1 MWYFGEVYSSICELS
16 KQVSVLSR
24 IQGILLGDDDITNTF
39 VDVALIFMSWFRRMC
54 NLNCWN
60 KMAPYV
66 YEL

>member
-39 VDVALIFMSWFRRMC
+39 VDVALIFMS
-54 NLNCWN
+54 
-60 KMAPYV
+60 
-66 YEL
+66 